1 MDPGLLGALGA
12 LLSGMDGDGGSGA
25 LPGGLAGLMGGSA
38 GGGAS
43 IAILTVPGRGIVGTA
58 ITPNGQD
65 GAFPLPMGF
74 LQNLGG
80 QVSRVP
86 LPQEQDAAAALGGIM
101 SMMME
106 QMTRVAVQRSMEEQ
120 TPKVPPASERVRD
133 ALPRVVVTKEDLLDS
148 TNSKCSVCLE
158 DFQPG
163 SRATRM
169 LCGHLFCTSCIR
181 EWLREANSCPVC
193 RYELATDC
201 EAFESGRRSRMSG
214 RQIRLKRAELRMLRI
229 SELRR
234 LMDAL
239 GISGEGCLEKA
250 ELLRHLEVAP
260 DVVVEDENPQSH
272 WIYEKEELLNLDLPL
287 LRNLLERHKVPY
299 SLDDDVSEEEERCAA
314 LKCFAESGWMKG
326 SKDRP
331 KAQEKTENP
340 EPLATENCQGDETSQ
355 KETSKKDGQGNES
368 VDEEVTEK
376 VSEKEETTK
385 QEERKQHAEQEKE
398 KDKKQENDE
407 NDAEEPQ
414 IPDPENDSQGAT
426 SSGAPSRGPLRPSGP
441 APAVRR
447 PLRSRSSA
455 GLS

>member
-1 MDPGLLGALGA
+1 M
-12 LLSGMDGDGGSGA
+12 
-25 LPGGLAGLMGGSA
+25 
-38 GGGAS
+38 
-43 IAILTVPGRGIVGTA
+43 
-58 ITPNGQD
+58 
-65 GAFPLPMGF
+65 
-74 LQNLGG
+74 
-80 QVSRVP
+80 
-86 LPQEQDAAAALGGIM
+86 
-101 SMMME
+101 
-106 QMTRVAVQRSMEEQ
+106 
-120 TPKVPPASERVRD
+120 
-133 ALPRVVVTKEDLLDS
+133 
-148 TNSKCSVCLE
+148 
-158 DFQPG
+158 
-163 SRATRM
+163 
-169 LCGHLFCTSCIR
+169 
-181 EWLREANSCPVC
+181 
-193 RYELATDC
+193 
-201 EAFESGRRSRMSG
+201 
-214 RQIRLKRAELRMLRI
+214 
-229 SELRR
+229 
-234 LMDAL
+234 
-239 GISGEGCLEKA
+239 
-250 ELLRHLEVAP
+250 AP
-260 DVVVEDENPQSH
+260 DVVVEDENPQST

-314 LKCFAESGWMKG
+314 LKCFAASGWMKG

-340 EPLATENCQGDETSQ
+340 EPLATENRQGDETSQ

-426 SSGAPSRGPLRPSGP
+426 SSGVGLVPVRKTSSCNHVESFANCIEHIHVSSSSSSSSSSHHLIRSTPTRSRWPGAPSRGPSRPSGP

-455 GLS
+455 GLSWSRSSGSKGLRQSKRLRTLHQFFFHIFCYLLIIVDICCCFFTDMICLYLFICWLYATQLQAQEWNRVAMIFVGNSVSTFFGRESNSLGSATFIPGNLDTLIYFDDVPWNSFDCFCGY